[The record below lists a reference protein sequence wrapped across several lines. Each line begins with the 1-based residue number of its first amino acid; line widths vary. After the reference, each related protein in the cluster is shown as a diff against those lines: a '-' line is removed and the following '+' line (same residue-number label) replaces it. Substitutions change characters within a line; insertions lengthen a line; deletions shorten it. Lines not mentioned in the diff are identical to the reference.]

1 LKTIQDL
8 RYTSPSTVWFGDGD
22 YGQGW
27 IAEGEGW
34 IAEGEETVRESAAV
48 GDWEEMAV
56 GDRRLGGDGGQR
68 SESGRRCQGHRDGGE
83 QRSRRRQNINW
94 FCFSDLFFPFFIILL
109 FFFFNKPHHFLIL
122 IFFIGQVRSG
132 TRVYT
137 QKGVHQSFSYF
148 FRCCVCLIYLYL
160 IYVLTSSYV
169 SLFV

>member
-1 LKTIQDL
+1 
-8 RYTSPSTVWFGDGD
+8 
-22 YGQGW
+22 
-27 IAEGEGW
+27 
-34 IAEGEETVRESAAV
+34 
-48 GDWEEMAV
+48 MAV

-137 QKGVHQSFSYF
+137 QKGVHQSFSF
-148 FRCCVCLIYLYL
+148 KKAIEISVRFMWFWCFH
-160 IYVLTSSYV
+160 
-169 SLFV
+169 LFVQSLLIIAKSVFSATNNTKSIL